1 MPKAKYKPEENIKSI
16 DQLSMAK
23 LVATKL
29 GLSLSTVIEVV
40 ELEQKLTMQHVKE
53 GYKVTKKNYITFTP
67 IKKPAY
73 LMKSKLDGNEYQVPE
88 RMTIR
93 AKLGLGFKAFVAD
106 GNGKMP
112 DKICRFV
119 DGKEEKPKPVVK
131 RTKKTT

>member
-23 LVATKL
+23 LVAAKL

-131 RTKKTT
+131 KTKKTT

>member
-67 IKKPAY
+67 IKKPTY

-131 RTKKTT
+131 KTKITT

>member
-1 MPKAKYKPEENIKSI
+1 
-16 DQLSMAK
+16 
-23 LVATKL
+23 
-29 GLSLSTVIEVV
+29 
-40 ELEQKLTMQHVKE
+40 MQHVKD

-73 LMKSKLDGNEYQVPE
+73 LMKSKLDGNEYQVLE

-112 DKICRFV
+112 NKICRFV
-119 DGKEEKPKPVVK
+119 DGKEDKVSPPVK
-131 RTKKTT
+131 KSKKTT